1 MESTE
6 ILELIRK
13 AKAGD
18 NEATETLIEKYLNA
32 VRKINNKWGGTD
44 DGFQEGILGIY
55 QAIKTYDESFNTK
68 FMTHL
73 YFHIE
78 AKIRKFIDKERY
90 RVPQYVIES
99 IKKGEQERL
108 YFSGIENL
116 EIGDENTGNE
126 NLENKVL
133 VEKLLNCCTR
143 QEKEVLNLLFFEGYS
158 GQAVAEKLRMSRQWV
173 YNIKH
178 RAFEKIKNNIN
189 FVINKKNE
197 YNKK

>member
-55 QAIKTYDESFNTK
+55 QAIKTYDESYNTK

-158 GQAVAEKLRMSRQWV
+158 GQAVAKKLRMSRQWV
-173 YNIKH
+173 YSIKH
-178 RAFEKIKNNIN
+178 RAFEKIRNNIKSPRD
-189 FVINKKNE
+189 F
-197 YNKK
+197 

>member
-1 MESTE
+1 MESKE
-6 ILELIRK
+6 VLELICK
-13 AKAGD
+13 AKSGD
-18 NEATETLIEKYLNA
+18 NEATEKLIEQYMNA

-55 QAIKTYDESFNTK
+55 QAIKTFDESYNTK

-78 AKIRKFIDKERY
+78 AKIRKYIDKERY
-90 RVPQYVIES
+90 RVPQYIIEGV
-99 IKKGEQERL
+99 KKCERERL
-108 YFSGIENL
+108 YFLELENFEIE
-116 EIGDENTGNE
+116 DENIKMD
-126 NLENKVL
+126 NLENKVFI
-133 VEKLLNCCTR
+133 ENLLNCCTK

-158 GQAVAEKLRMSRQWV
+158 GQAVAEKLGKSRQWV
-173 YNIKH
+173 HSMKH
-178 RAFEKIKNNIN
+178 RAFEKIRNNIN

>member
-55 QAIKTYDESFNTK
+55 QAIKTYDESYNTK

-116 EIGDENTGNE
+116 EIEDENTGNE

-173 YNIKH
+173 YSIKH
-178 RAFEKIKNNIN
+178 RAFEKIRNNIKSPRD
-189 FVINKKNE
+189 F
-197 YNKK
+197 

>member
-13 AKAGD
+13 AKVGD

-55 QAIKTYDESFNTK
+55 QAIKTYDENYNTK

-73 YFHIE
+73 YFYVE
-78 AKIRKFIDKERY
+78 AKIRKYIDKERY

-99 IKKGEQERL
+99 IKKGEQERV
-108 YFSGIENL
+108 YFSGIEDL
-116 EIGDENTGNE
+116 EIGDENIKID

-133 VEKLLNCCTR
+133 IENLLSYCTKKER
-143 QEKEVLNLLFFEGYS
+143 QILDLLFFKGYS
-158 GQAVAEKLRMSRQWV
+158 GEEIAKKLGMSRQWV
-173 YNIKH
+173 HSMKY
-178 RAFEKIKNNIN
+178 RAFEKIRNNIKSPRD
-189 FVINKKNE
+189 F
-197 YNKK
+197 

>member
-32 VRKINNKWGGTD
+32 VRKINYKWGNTD
-44 DGFQEGILGIY
+44 DGFQEGVLGIY
-55 QAIKTYDESFNTK
+55 EAIKTYDESYNTK

-78 AKIRKFIDKERY
+78 AKIRRFIDKERY

-99 IKKGEQERL
+99 IKKGEKERL
-108 YFSGIENL
+108 YFSELENFEIEDKNI
-116 EIGDENTGNE
+116 EID

-133 VEKLLNCCTR
+133 VEKLLKYCTK
-143 QEKEVLNLLFFEGYS
+143 QERTVIKYLFFEDYS
-158 GQAVAEKLRMSRQWV
+158 GEEVAKKLGISRQWV
-173 YNIKH
+173 HSIKYRAFKKIRENIKSP
-178 RAFEKIKNNIN
+178 RN
-189 FVINKKNE
+189 F
-197 YNKK
+197 

>member
-1 MESTE
+1 MESQE
-6 ILELIRK
+6 VLELIRE
-13 AKAGD
+13 AKKGN
-18 NEATETLIEKYLNA
+18 NEATETLIERYLNT
-32 VRKINNKWGGTD
+32 VRKINYKWGNTD

-55 QAIKTYDESFNTK
+55 QAIKTFDESYNTK

-78 AKIRKFIDKERY
+78 AKIRRYIDKERY

-108 YFSGIENL
+108 YFSAIENF
-116 EIGDENTGNE
+116 EIEDGSIDNE
-126 NLENKVL
+126 DLENKVL
-133 VEKLLNCCTR
+133 VERLLNYCTN

-173 YNIKH
+173 HSIKH
-178 RAFEKIKNNIN
+178 RAFEKIRENIKSPRN
-189 FVINKKNE
+189 F
-197 YNKK
+197 

>member
-1 MESTE
+1 MESQE
-6 ILELIRK
+6 VLELIRE
-13 AKAGD
+13 AKKG
-18 NEATETLIEKYLNA
+18 NNKATEMLIERYLNT
-32 VRKINNKWGGTD
+32 VRKINYKWGNTD

-55 QAIKTYDESFNTK
+55 QAIKTFDESYNTK

-78 AKIRKFIDKERY
+78 AKIRRYIDKERY

-108 YFSGIENL
+108 YFSAIENF
-116 EIGDENTGNE
+116 EIEDGSIDNE
-126 NLENKVL
+126 DLENKVL
-133 VEKLLNCCTR
+133 VERLLNYCTN

-173 YNIKH
+173 HSIKHKALKKIRENIKYQ
-178 RAFEKIKNNIN
+178 K
-189 FVINKKNE
+189 
-197 YNKK
+197 

>member
-13 AKAGD
+13 AKMGD

-55 QAIKTYDESFNTK
+55 QAIKTFDESYNTK

-90 RVPQYVIES
+90 RVPQYIIES

-116 EIGDENTGNE
+116 EIEDENTDNE

-173 YNIKH
+173 HSIKH
-178 RAFEKIKNNIN
+178 RAFEKIRNNIKSPRD
-189 FVINKKNE
+189 F
-197 YNKK
+197 

>member
-1 MESTE
+1 MESQE
-6 ILELIRK
+6 VLELIRE
-13 AKAGD
+13 AKKGN
-18 NEATETLIEKYLNA
+18 NEATETLIERYLNT
-32 VRKINNKWGGTD
+32 VRKINYKWGNTD

-55 QAIKTYDESFNTK
+55 QAIKTFDESYNTK

-78 AKIRKFIDKERY
+78 AKIRRYIDKERY

-108 YFSGIENL
+108 YFSAIENF
-116 EIGDENTGNE
+116 EIEDGSIDNE
-126 NLENKVL
+126 DLENKVL
-133 VEKLLNCCTR
+133 VERLLNYCTN

-173 YNIKH
+173 HSIKHKAFKKIRENIKSP
-178 RAFEKIKNNIN
+178 RN
-189 FVINKKNE
+189 F
-197 YNKK
+197 

>member
-1 MESTE
+1 MESQKV
-6 ILELIRK
+6 LELIRE
-13 AKAGD
+13 AKKGN
-18 NEATETLIEKYLNA
+18 NEATEKLIERYLNT

-55 QAIKTYDESFNTK
+55 QAIKTFDESYNTK

-90 RVPQYVIES
+90 RVPQYVIER

-116 EIGDENTGNE
+116 EIEDENTGNE

-133 VEKLLNCCTR
+133 IEKLLNCCTR
-143 QEKEVLNLLFFEGYS
+143 QEKEVLNLLFFDGYT
-158 GQAVAEKLRMSRQWV
+158 GEEVAKKLQISRQRV
-173 YNIKH
+173 HIIKSKALEKIRNNIKSP
-178 RAFEKIKNNIN
+178 RN
-189 FVINKKNE
+189 F
-197 YNKK
+197 

>member
-1 MESTE
+1 MENQKV
-6 ILELIRK
+6 LELIRE
-13 AKAGD
+13 AKKGN
-18 NEATETLIEKYLNA
+18 NEAIETLIERYLNT

-55 QAIKTYDESFNTK
+55 QAIKTYDESYNTK

-78 AKIRKFIDKERY
+78 AKIRRYIDKERY

-99 IKKGEQERL
+99 IKKGEQERV

-116 EIGDENTGNE
+116 EIEDGNIDNE
-126 NLENKVL
+126 DLENKIL
-133 VEKLLNCCTR
+133 VERLLNYCTN

-158 GQAVAEKLRMSRQWV
+158 GQAVAEKLGMSRQWV
-173 YNIKH
+173 HSIKHKAFKKIRNNIKSS
-178 RAFEKIKNNIN
+178 RN
-189 FVINKKNE
+189 F
-197 YNKK
+197 

>member
-13 AKAGD
+13 AKAVD
-18 NEATETLIEKYLNA
+18 NEATETLIEKYLNT

-55 QAIKTYDESFNTK
+55 QAIKTYDKSYNTK

-99 IKKGEQERL
+99 IKKGEQERV
-108 YFSGIENL
+108 YFSTLENL
-116 EIGDENTGNE
+116 EVEDGSIDNE
-126 NLENKVL
+126 KLENKVL
-133 VEKLLNCCTR
+133 IEKLLKYCTK

-158 GQAVAEKLRMSRQWV
+158 GQAVAEKLGMSRQWIHSIKHKALKKIRE
-173 YNIKH
+173 NIKSS
-178 RAFEKIKNNIN
+178 RN
-189 FVINKKNE
+189 F
-197 YNKK
+197 

>member
-1 MESTE
+1 MESKE
-6 ILELIRK
+6 VLELIRE
-13 AKAGD
+13 AKKGN
-18 NEATETLIEKYLNA
+18 NEATEKLIERYLNTI
-32 VRKINNKWGGTD
+32 RKINHKWGNTD

-55 QAIKTYDESFNTK
+55 QAIKTYDENYNTK

-73 YFHIE
+73 YFYVE
-78 AKIRKFIDKERY
+78 AKIRKYIDKERY

-99 IKKGEQERL
+99 IKKGEQERV
-108 YFSGIENL
+108 YFSGIEDL
-116 EIGDENTGNE
+116 EIGDENIKID

-133 VEKLLNCCTR
+133 VEKVLNYCTD
-143 QEKEVLNLLFFEGYS
+143 QEKTVINYLFFEGYT
-158 GQAVAEKLRMSRQWV
+158 GEEVAQKLGISRQWV
-173 YNIKH
+173 HTIKH

>member
-1 MESTE
+1 MESE
-6 ILELIRK
+6 EVLELIKK
-13 AKAGD
+13 AKTGD
-18 NEATETLIEKYLNA
+18 NEATKTLIKRYLNT

-44 DGFQEGILGIY
+44 DGFQEGIFGIY
-55 QAIKTYDESFNTK
+55 QAIKTFDESYNTK

-108 YFSGIENL
+108 YFFGLENL
-116 EIGDENTGNE
+116 ELEDNNLNNE

-133 VEKLLNCCTR
+133 IEKVLNCCTY
-143 QEKEVLNLLFFEGYS
+143 QERTVIKYLFFEGYT
-158 GQAVAEKLRMSRQWV
+158 GEQVAQKLGISRQWV
-173 YNIKH
+173 HSIKNK
-178 RAFEKIKNNIN
+178 AFEKIRNNIKNPRN
-189 FVINKKNE
+189 F
-197 YNKK
+197 

>member
-1 MESTE
+1 MESQE
-6 ILELIRK
+6 VLELIRE
-13 AKAGD
+13 AKKGN
-18 NEATETLIEKYLNA
+18 NEATEKLIERYLNT

-55 QAIKTYDESFNTK
+55 QAIKTFDESYNTK

-116 EIGDENTGNE
+116 EIEDENTGNE

-158 GQAVAEKLRMSRQWV
+158 GQAVAEKLMMSRQWV
-173 YNIKH
+173 HSIKH
-178 RAFEKIKNNIN
+178 RAFEKIRNNIKSPRD
-189 FVINKKNE
+189 F
-197 YNKK
+197 

>member
-32 VRKINNKWGGTD
+32 VRKINNKWGNTD

-55 QAIKTYDESFNTK
+55 QAIKTYDENYNTK

-73 YFHIE
+73 YFYVE
-78 AKIRKFIDKERY
+78 AKIRKYIDKERY

-99 IKKGEQERL
+99 IKKGEQERV
-108 YFSGIENL
+108 YFSGIEDL
-116 EIGDENTGNE
+116 EIGDENIKID

-133 VEKLLNCCTR
+133 IENLLSYCTK
-143 QEKEVLNLLFFEGYS
+143 KERHILDLLFFKGYS
-158 GQAVAEKLRMSRQWV
+158 REEIAKKLGMSRQWV
-173 YNIKH
+173 HSMKH
-178 RAFEKIKNNIN
+178 RAFEKIRNNIKSPRD
-189 FVINKKNE
+189 F
-197 YNKK
+197 